1 MTTLPRGLFRAYAI
15 AISAVVAL
23 AVLAGGALQ
32 AFLVYQQSIDATAS
46 RLSAEATRAAAR
58 IDRFADAVAGQ
69 VQSVVR
75 LIDSGHATS
84 AEAIRIELYRLMKLA
99 PAVIDARHIDAAG
112 REQTHLGRFASDEFG
127 SGIDWSHDQRYA
139 PPRPGQPLFGPV
151 HFHRGSEPM
160 TTLAVRSRR
169 GDVIAVDL
177 SLKPVHAAI
186 GGQRIGATGFQ
197 YIVDSQGRLIARP
210 DLNRVLARSDLSDSR
225 HVAAAIS
232 AGGTPSRALVSDI
245 DGGGRRTVSSSVPL
259 SVPGWQ
265 LIAEQARSE
274 ALAPVFASLWRSAL
288 LLVACVSLGVGASLW
303 LARRAVRRIT
313 RLRDGAERIGSGDLA
328 HRIPAGA
335 KDELGD
341 LALRFNRM
349 AEALQTSYA
358 GLETQV
364 RSRTAELAQRKDDAE
379 RANAAKTRF
388 LAAAS
393 HDLRQPMHTIALLV
407 GLLRERIRFPEVR
420 EIVDGIHASVRAM
433 EKLFGGLLDISQ
445 LDAGTVRALPRAFA
459 VDELLRLVEL
469 CYAPQAAA
477 KGLRLRVPRSRGVLR
492 SDPALLERALGNLVA
507 NAIRYTDRG
516 TVLVGCRRRGAG
528 VAIQVWDTG
537 HGIAAQHLDQV
548 FEEFF
553 QLRNP
558 ERDRSKGLGLGLAIV
573 KRSVELLGHQL
584 QVKSWPGK
592 GSMFGVVVPFAPEA
606 EAALL
611 PAAAATADTAA
622 GADLAAA
629 FVVVIDDE
637 AQSTAALARLLR
649 GWGAQVI
656 AAESERSALEQ
667 LAEHLRGPDLII
679 TDYRL
684 REGRTGL
691 MAIEAIR
698 RAAAETVPAIVVT
711 GDLSV
716 GASLRGLP
724 EQVQVMHKPID
735 VQRLRAL
742 AGELCARRD
751 AAVAA
756 QQKARELR
764 GNITWEGD
772 LDSMRTDR

>member
-1 MTTLPRGLFRAYAI
+1 
-15 AISAVVAL
+15 
-23 AVLAGGALQ
+23 
-32 AFLVYQQSIDATAS
+32 
-46 RLSAEATRAAAR
+46 
-58 IDRFADAVAGQ
+58 
-69 VQSVVR
+69 
-75 LIDSGHATS
+75 
-84 AEAIRIELYRLMKLA
+84 
-99 PAVIDARHIDAAG
+99 
-112 REQTHLGRFASDEFG
+112 
-127 SGIDWSHDQRYA
+127 
-139 PPRPGQPLFGPV
+139 
-151 HFHRGSEPM
+151 
-160 TTLAVRSRR
+160 
-169 GDVIAVDL
+169 
-177 SLKPVHAAI
+177 
-186 GGQRIGATGFQ
+186 
-197 YIVDSQGRLIARP
+197 
-210 DLNRVLARSDLSDSR
+210 
-225 HVAAAIS
+225 
-232 AGGTPSRALVSDI
+232 
-245 DGGGRRTVSSSVPL
+245 
-259 SVPGWQ
+259 
-265 LIAEQARSE
+265 
-274 ALAPVFASLWRSAL
+274 
-288 LLVACVSLGVGASLW
+288 
-303 LARRAVRRIT
+303 
-313 RLRDGAERIGSGDLA
+313 
-328 HRIPAGA
+328 
-335 KDELGD
+335 
-341 LALRFNRM
+341 
-349 AEALQTSYA
+349 
-358 GLETQV
+358 
-364 RSRTAELAQRKDDAE
+364 
-379 RANAAKTRF
+379 
-388 LAAAS
+388 
-393 HDLRQPMHTIALLV
+393 MHTIALLV